1 MNTDSLEVKLGDF
14 SRDDLSP
21 GTKLALH
28 LCLGS
33 TCWDM
38 FLNRII
44 VNEGREWWRCSFRVS
59 FSFYIR
65 TSDSCQTTLL
75 FDV

>member
-38 FLNRII
+38 FLTKEESGGG
-44 VNEGREWWRCSFRVS
+44 V
-59 FSFYIR
+59 
-65 TSDSCQTTLL
+65 L
-75 FDV
+75 FVFLFLFI